1 MLDRRHRL
9 TSSTDFARATRRGR
23 RAGNRTLVVHVAVGL
38 ADGTDPLV
46 GFVVGKAVGNAVRRN
61 RVKRRL
67 RHLAAERLAVLP
79 VDAVVVVRALPMAAD
94 ATYDALGQDLHAA
107 LSRLGFDSPGV
118 ATTSTGRPRT
128 GVSR

>member
-1 MLDRRHRL
+1 MLERRHRL

-23 RAGNRTLVVHVAVGL
+23 RAGTRTLVVHLAVEQT
-38 ADGTDPLV
+38 DGPDPLV

-67 RHLAAERLAVLP
+67 RHLAGERLAALP
-79 VDAVVVVRALPMAAD
+79 EESLVVVRALPMAAG
-94 ATYDALGQDLHAA
+94 ATYDALGQDLDAA
-107 LSRLGFDSPGV
+107 LGRLGCHSLRV

>member
-1 MLDRRHRL
+1 VLDRRHRL

-23 RAGNRTLVVHVAVGL
+23 RAGNRTLVVHVAESQ
-38 ADGTDPLV
+38 ADRTDPLV

-67 RHLAAERLAVLP
+67 RHLAAERLSVLP
-79 VDAVVVVRALPMAAD
+79 ADALVVVRALPMAAG
-94 ATYDALGQDLHAA
+94 ATYDALGQDLDAA
-107 LSRLGFDSPGV
+107 LSRLGCHSPGV